1 MRIFEVVGLGILIAL
16 FALGATLGL
25 VFLRREVISR
35 GGGTIDMNL
44 RLSTFVSG
52 RGWSSG
58 LGRFAGEQLRWY
70 RMFSF
75 GFRPRRVLTRHEL
88 VVEDRRI
95 PEGPERLS
103 MPDGWIIVRCI
114 GRAGASS
121 VEVELAMAESALTG
135 FLSWL
140 ESAPPGAL
148 RHS

>member
-1 MRIFEVVGLGILIAL
+1 MRIFGVIGLGILIAL
-16 FALGATLGL
+16 FGLGVTLGL
-25 VFLRREVISR
+25 VFLRREFISR
-35 GGGTIDMNL
+35 GSGTIDMNL

-52 RGWSSG
+52 RGWSPG
-58 LGRFAGEQLRWY
+58 LGRFVGEQLRWY
-70 RMFSF
+70 RVFSF
-75 GFRPRRVLTRHEL
+75 GFRPRRVLTRHGL

-135 FLSWL
+135 FLSWI

-148 RHS
+148 RHI